1 MGSRAGF
8 NFGVLDMAI
17 IVLAYILCHG
27 MTAWIV
33 NPIEVYFLGDI
44 TMFASLVYLPHGVR
58 VLSVWLYGW
67 RAILPLMLAALLSE
81 MLFTKTDVQE
91 LTSHVLWISAPV
103 GGLAALVSFELLRFL
118 GKSAYSGDNFSMNW
132 RQLMLVG
139 ILASVLNSVT
149 QTIIFAGVI
158 SPDSQLAVVLTYAL
172 GDMIGQAVTMVALM
186 LCFRMLRKG
195 ARARGRAR

>member
-1 MGSRAGF
+1 
-8 NFGVLDMAI
+8 MAI